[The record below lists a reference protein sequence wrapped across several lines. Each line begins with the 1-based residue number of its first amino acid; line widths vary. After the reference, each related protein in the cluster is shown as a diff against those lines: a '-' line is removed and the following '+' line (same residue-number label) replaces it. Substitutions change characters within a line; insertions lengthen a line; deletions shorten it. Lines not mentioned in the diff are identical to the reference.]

1 MPELPEVETIRRDL
15 AVVLIGKKITDV
27 KVLNSRAVKINA
39 DSFKKSLLN
48 KKIKDIERIG
58 KLMMVDLGDDN
69 FLLIHLKMTG
79 QLIYRHGHQI
89 RSKALQLRRGSK
101 EEKFL
106 PHSPL
111 AIVAGG
117 HNLPVFSAEGGSAS
131 GGKAQWLPTKY
142 TWVAWKFNDGGN
154 LYFND
159 MRKFGYL
166 KIVDKKTKETLVAKY
181 GIEPLTKNFTL
192 ANFKKVLANRKTSIK
207 SVLLNQALV
216 AGIGNIY
223 ADEICFAA
231 SVRPDQSIAKLSEV
245 AIKKLFT
252 ASEAII
258 KKAIAHK
265 GTTFKDYVNAH
276 GGKGNFSDFLKV
288 YQRDGE
294 KCLRCKKGI
303 ITKNKVSGRSSH
315 YCPVCQKVIN

>member
-15 AVVLIGKKITDV
+15 SRVIVGKKITGIEVINSKAV
-27 KVLNSRAVKINA
+27 KVNA
-39 DSFKKSLLN
+39 ESFKKSLLN
-48 KKIKDIERIG
+48 KKVKGIERIG
-58 KLMMVDLGDDN
+58 KLMMLDLSDGN

-79 QLIYRHGHQI
+79 QLIYRHGHKI
-89 RSKALQLRRGSK
+89 I
-101 EEKFL
+101 E
-106 PHSPL
+106 
-111 AIVAGG
+111 GG
-117 HNLPVFSAEGGSAS
+117 HNLPVFKEND
-131 GGKAQWLPTKY
+131 LPTKY
-142 TWVAWKFNDGGN
+142 TWVVWKFNDDGK

-166 KIVDKKTKETLVAKY
+166 KIVDKEAKEKIVVKY
-181 GIEPLTKNFTL
+181 GIEPLTKSFTL
-192 ANFKKVLANRKTSIK
+192 VNFKKALGKRKTSIK
-207 SVLLNQALV
+207 SVLLNQALI

-231 SVRPDQSIAKLSEV
+231 SIRPDSSVAKLAEGD
-245 AIKKLFT
+245 IKNIFN
-252 ASEAII
+252 ACGVII

-303 ITKNKVSGRSSH
+303 ITKNKTAGRGSH

>member
-15 AVVLIGKKITDV
+15 AKVLVGKKITDIQI
-27 KVLNSRAVKINA
+27 INKSPIKSSVA
-39 DSFKKSLLN
+39 SFKNALLN
-48 KKIKDIERIG
+48 KTVKKIERIG
-58 KLMMVDLGDDN
+58 KLMMLDLSDNN

-79 QLIYRHGHQI
+79 QLIYRYDHH
-89 RSKALQLRRGSK
+89 
-101 EEKFL
+101 
-106 PHSPL
+106 
-111 AIVAGG
+111 IVEGG

-142 TWVAWKFNDGGN
+142 TWVIWKFNDGSK

-166 KIVDKKTKETLVAKY
+166 KIVNKKEKETIMAKY
-181 GIEPLTKNFTL
+181 GIEPLTPNFTL
-192 ANFKKVLANRKTSIK
+192 ANFKKVLDKRKTSIK

-231 SVRPDQSIAKLSEV
+231 KIRPDQSVAKMSEA
-245 AIKKLFT
+245 AIKKVFT
-252 ASEAII
+252 ASEAIL

-276 GGKGNFSDFLKV
+276 GGKGNFSDYLQV
-288 YQRDGE
+288 YQRVGE

-303 ITKNKVSGRSSH
+303 ITKNKTAGRGSH
-315 YCPVCQKVIN
+315 YCPVCQKMIN

>member
-89 RSKALQLRRGSK
+89 I
-101 EEKFL
+101 E
-106 PHSPL
+106 
-111 AIVAGG
+111 GG

>member
-15 AVVLIGKKITDV
+15 AKVLMGKKITGVEVINSKAV
-27 KVLNSRAVKINA
+27 KVNA
-39 DSFKKSLLN
+39 ESFKKSLLN
-48 KKIKDIERIG
+48 KKVKGMERIG
-58 KLMMVDLGDDN
+58 KLMMLDLSDGN
-69 FLLIHLKMTG
+69 FLLVHLKMTG
-79 QLIYRHGHQI
+79 QLIYRYDHHI
-89 RSKALQLRRGSK
+89 I
-101 EEKFL
+101 E
-106 PHSPL
+106 
-111 AIVAGG
+111 GG
-117 HNLPVFSAEGGSAS
+117 HNLPVFKEND
-131 GGKAQWLPTKY
+131 LPTKY
-142 TWVAWKFNDGGN
+142 TWVAWKFNDGSK

-166 KIVDKKTKETLVAKY
+166 KIVNKAEKEKIVAKY

-192 ANFKKVLANRKTSIK
+192 ANFKKALGKRKTSIK
-207 SVLLNQALV
+207 SVLLNQQLI

-231 SVRPDQSIAKLSEV
+231 GLRPDSSVAKMSE
-245 AIKKLFT
+245 ADIKKVFT
-252 ASEAII
+252 ASGAII

-303 ITKNKVSGRSSH
+303 ITKNKTAGRGSH
-315 YCPVCQKVIN
+315 YCPVCQKMIN

>member
-15 AVVLIGKKITDV
+15 AKVLVGKKIVDV
-27 KVLNSRAVKINA
+27 KVVNSRAVKVNA

-48 KKIKDIERIG
+48 KKVKGIERIG
-58 KLMMVDLGDDN
+58 KLMMLDLSDGN

-89 RSKALQLRRGSK
+89 I
-101 EEKFL
+101 E
-106 PHSPL
+106 
-111 AIVAGG
+111 GG
-117 HNLPVFSAEGGSAS
+117 HNLPVFKEND
-131 GGKAQWLPTKY
+131 LPTKC
-142 TWVAWKFNDGGN
+142 TWVIWKFNDGSN

-166 KIVDKKTKETLVAKY
+166 KIVNQKEKEIIVAKY
-181 GIEPLTKNFTL
+181 GIEPLAKNFTL
-192 ANFKKVLANRKTSIK
+192 ANFKKVLDKRKTSIK
-207 SVLLNQALV
+207 AVLLNQALV

-231 SVRPDQSIAKLSEV
+231 SIRPDRSVAKMSDTE
-245 AIKKLFT
+245 IKKVFT
-252 ASEAII
+252 ASESIL

-276 GGKGNFSDFLKV
+276 GGKGNFSDYLQV
-288 YQRDGE
+288 YKRVGE

-303 ITKNKVSGRSSH
+303 ITSKKIGGRTSH

>member
-15 AVVLIGKKITDV
+15 AKVLVGKKITDV
-27 KVLNSRAVKINA
+27 EVINK
-39 DSFKKSLLN
+39 SPIKESVEKFKKTLLN
-48 KKIKDIERIG
+48 KKVKDIERIG
-58 KLMMVDLGDDN
+58 KLMMLDLADDN

-89 RSKALQLRRGSK
+89 I
-101 EEKFL
+101 E
-106 PHSPL
+106 
-111 AIVAGG
+111 GG
-117 HNLPVFSAEGGSAS
+117 HNLPVFSAEGGSAF

-142 TWVAWKFNDGGN
+142 TWVVWKFSDGGK

-166 KIVDKKTKETLVAKY
+166 KTVDKKEKEKIVAKY

-192 ANFKKVLANRKTSIK
+192 ANFKKVLVNRKTSIK
-207 SVLLNQALV
+207 AVLLNQALV

-231 SVRPDQSIAKLSEV
+231 SIRPDQSIAKLSDSE
-245 AIKKLFT
+245 IKKLFT

>member
-15 AVVLIGKKITDV
+15 TKVIVGKKITDV
-27 KVLNSRAVKINA
+27 KVINSRAVKVNA
-39 DSFKKSLLN
+39 DSFRKSLLN
-48 KKIKDIERIG
+48 KKVKDIERIG
-58 KLMMVDLGDDN
+58 KLMMLDLSDGN

-79 QLIYRHGHQI
+79 QLIYRHGHKI
-89 RSKALQLRRGSK
+89 I
-101 EEKFL
+101 E
-106 PHSPL
+106 
-111 AIVAGG
+111 GG
-117 HNLPVFSAEGGSAS
+117 HNLPVFTEND
-131 GGKAQWLPTKY
+131 LPTKY
-142 TWVAWKFNDGGN
+142 TWVAWDFNDGGK

-166 KIVDKKTKETLVAKY
+166 KIVSKPEKEKIVAKY

-192 ANFKKVLANRKTSIK
+192 ANFKNVLAKRKTSLK
-207 SVLLNQALV
+207 AVLLNQALV

-231 SVRPDQSIAKLSEV
+231 SIRPDKSVAKMTE
-245 AIKKLFT
+245 AEIKKVFI

-288 YQRDGE
+288 YQRAGE

-303 ITKNKVSGRSSH
+303 IASKKIGGRTSH
-315 YCPVCQKVIN
+315 YCPVCQKVLN

>member
-15 AVVLIGKKITDV
+15 TKVLVGKKITEVQVINSKAVKVNAENFKKVLVGKKITD
-27 KVLNSRAVKINA
+27 
-39 DSFKKSLLN
+39 
-48 KKIKDIERIG
+48 IERVG
-58 KLMMVDLGDDN
+58 KLMMLDLSDGN
-69 FLLIHLKMTG
+69 FLLVHLKMTG
-79 QLIYRHGHQI
+79 QLIYRYDHHI
-89 RSKALQLRRGSK
+89 I
-101 EEKFL
+101 E
-106 PHSPL
+106 
-111 AIVAGG
+111 GG
-117 HNLPVFSAEGGSAS
+117 HNLPVFKEND
-131 GGKAQWLPTKY
+131 LPTKY
-142 TWVAWKFNDGGN
+142 TRVSWNFNDGSK

-166 KIVDKKTKETLVAKY
+166 KIVDKKAKEKIVAKY

-192 ANFKKVLANRKTSIK
+192 ANFRKALGKRKTTIK
-207 SVLLNQALV
+207 SVLLNQALI

-231 SVRPDQSIAKLSEV
+231 GIRPDSSVAKLMDGD
-245 AIKKLFT
+245 IKKIFT
-252 ASEAII
+252 ACGAII

-303 ITKNKVSGRSSH
+303 ITKNKTAGRGSH
-315 YCPVCQKVIN
+315 YCPTCQKMIN

>member
-15 AVVLIGKKITDV
+15 AKVLVGKKITDV
-27 KVLNSRAVKINA
+27 EVMNKSPVKQLVE
-39 DSFKKSLLN
+39 SFKKALLN
-48 KKIKDIERIG
+48 KKVKSIERIG
-58 KLMMVDLGDDN
+58 KLMMFDLSDGN

-89 RSKALQLRRGSK
+89 I
-101 EEKFL
+101 E
-106 PHSPL
+106 
-111 AIVAGG
+111 GG
-117 HNLPVFSAEGGSAS
+117 HNLPIFSAEGGSAS

-142 TWVAWKFNDGGN
+142 TWVVWKFNDGSR

-166 KIVDKKTKETLVAKY
+166 KTVDKKEKEKIVAKY

-192 ANFKKVLANRKTSIK
+192 VNFKKVLDKRKTSIK

-231 SVRPDQSIAKLSEV
+231 KVCPDRSVAKMSDTE
-245 AIKKLFT
+245 IKKVFT
-252 ASEAII
+252 ASEVIL

-265 GTTFKDYVNAH
+265 GTTFRDYVNAH
-276 GGKGNFSDFLKV
+276 GGKGNFSDYLQV
-288 YQRDGE
+288 YKRVGE

-303 ITKNKVSGRSSH
+303 ITARKIGGRSSH

>member
-15 AVVLIGKKITDV
+15 AKVLVGKKITGV
-27 KVLNSRAVKINA
+27 EVINK
-39 DSFKKSLLN
+39 SPIKESVEKFKKSLLN
-48 KKIKDIERIG
+48 KKIKDIGRIG
-58 KLMMVDLGDDN
+58 KLMILDLSDDN

-89 RSKALQLRRGSK
+89 I
-101 EEKFL
+101 E
-106 PHSPL
+106 
-111 AIVAGG
+111 GG
-117 HNLPVFSAEGGSAS
+117 HNLPVFKEND
-131 GGKAQWLPTKY
+131 LPTKY
-142 TWVAWKFNDGGN
+142 TWVVWKFNDGGQ

-166 KIVDKKTKETLVAKY
+166 KVVDKEVKEKIVAKY

-192 ANFKKVLANRKTSIK
+192 ANFKKALGKRKTSIK
-207 SVLLNQALV
+207 SVLLNQVLI

-231 SVRPDQSIAKLSEV
+231 GIHPGRSVAEMSETE
-245 AIKKLFT
+245 IKKVFT
-252 ASEAII
+252 ASKVIL

-276 GGKGNFSDFLKV
+276 GGKGNFSDYLQV
-288 YQRDGE
+288 YKRVGE
-294 KCLRCKKGI
+294 KCLRCKKGS
-303 ITKNKVSGRSSH
+303 ITSKKIAGRSSH
-315 YCPVCQKVIN
+315 YCPICQKVIS

>member
-15 AVVLIGKKITDV
+15 AKVLVGKKIT
-27 KVLNSRAVKINA
+27 AIQIINKSPIKESA
-39 DSFKKSLLN
+39 KKFKKTLLN
-48 KKIKDIERIG
+48 KKVKNIERIG
-58 KLMMVDLGDDN
+58 KLMMLDLSDGN
-69 FLLIHLKMTG
+69 YLLVHLKMTG

-89 RSKALQLRRGSK
+89 I
-101 EEKFL
+101 E
-106 PHSPL
+106 
-111 AIVAGG
+111 GG
-117 HNLPVFSAEGGSAS
+117 HNLPVFKEND
-131 GGKAQWLPTKY
+131 LPTKY
-142 TWVAWKFNDGGN
+142 TWVAWKFNDGSK

-166 KIVDKKTKETLVAKY
+166 KVVSKKEKENIAAKY

-192 ANFKKVLANRKTSIK
+192 ANFKKVLDKRKTSIK
-207 SVLLNQALV
+207 AVLLNQALV

-231 SVRPDQSIAKLSEV
+231 SIRPDISVAKMSE
-245 AIKKLFT
+245 AEIKKVFT
-252 ASEAII
+252 ASEAIL

-276 GGKGNFSDFLKV
+276 GGKGNFSDYLQV

>member
-15 AVVLIGKKITDV
+15 AKVLVGKKIVDV
-27 KVLNSRAVKINA
+27 QIINK
-39 DSFKKSLLN
+39 SPIKESSEKFKKILLN
-48 KKIKDIERIG
+48 KTVKKIERIG
-58 KLMMVDLGDDN
+58 KLMMLDLSDEN

-79 QLIYRHGHQI
+79 QLIYRYDHKI
-89 RSKALQLRRGSK
+89 L
-101 EEKFL
+101 E
-106 PHSPL
+106 
-111 AIVAGG
+111 GG
-117 HNLPVFSAEGGSAS
+117 HNLPVFKEND
-131 GGKAQWLPTKY
+131 LPTKY
-142 TWVAWKFNDGGN
+142 TWVTWKFNDGSK

-166 KIVDKKTKETLVAKY
+166 KIVDKKEKETIMAKY

-192 ANFKKVLANRKTSIK
+192 VNFKKVLIKRKTSIK
-207 SVLLNQALV
+207 SVLLNQALI

-231 SVRPDQSIAKLSEV
+231 GIRPDRSVAKLSE
-245 AIKKLFT
+245 AEIKKVFI
-252 ASEAII
+252 ASEEIL

-265 GTTFKDYVNAH
+265 GTTFRDYVNAH
-276 GGKGNFSDFLKV
+276 GGKGNFFDYLQV
-288 YQRDGE
+288 YKRVGE

-303 ITKNKVSGRSSH
+303 ITAGKIGGRSSH

>member
-15 AVVLIGKKITDV
+15 TRVLVGKKITGIQV
-27 KVLNSRAVKINA
+27 INK
-39 DSFKKSLLN
+39 SPIKESVEKFKKSLLN
-48 KKIKDIERIG
+48 KKVKDIERIG
-58 KLMMVDLGDDN
+58 KLMMLDLSDGN

-89 RSKALQLRRGSK
+89 I
-101 EEKFL
+101 E
-106 PHSPL
+106 
-111 AIVAGG
+111 GG
-117 HNLPVFSAEGGSAS
+117 HNLPVFKEND
-131 GGKAQWLPTKY
+131 LPTKY
-142 TWVAWKFNDGGN
+142 TWVVWKFSDGGM

-166 KIVDKKTKETLVAKY
+166 KIVDKKDKEKIVAKY

-192 ANFKKVLANRKTSIK
+192 ANFKKVLEKRKTSIK
-207 SVLLNQALV
+207 SVLLNQALI

-231 SVRPDQSIAKLSEV
+231 SIRPDRFVAKMSDGE
-245 AIKKLFT
+245 IKKVFI

-276 GGKGNFSDFLKV
+276 GSKGNFSDFLKV
-288 YQRDGE
+288 YQRVGE
-294 KCLRCKKGI
+294 KCLRCKKGV
-303 ITKNKVSGRSSH
+303 ITSKKIGGRSSH

>member
-15 AVVLIGKKITDV
+15 TGVIVGKKII
-27 KVLNSRAVKINA
+27 AVEVINK
-39 DSFKKSLLN
+39 SPIKEPVEKFKKNLLN
-48 KKIKDIERIG
+48 KKVKAIERIG
-58 KLMMVDLGDDN
+58 KLMMLDLSDGS

-79 QLIYRHGHQI
+79 QLIYRYDHHVI
-89 RSKALQLRRGSK
+89 
-101 EEKFL
+101 E
-106 PHSPL
+106 
-111 AIVAGG
+111 GG
-117 HNLPVFSAEGGSAS
+117 HNLPIFKEND
-131 GGKAQWLPTKY
+131 LPTKY
-142 TWVAWKFNDGGN
+142 TWVIWKFNDGSV

-166 KIVDKKTKETLVAKY
+166 KIVDKKEKEKIVAKY
-181 GIEPLTKNFTL
+181 GIEPLTPNFTL
-192 ANFKKVLANRKTSIK
+192 ANFKKVLDKRKTSIK

-231 SVRPDQSIAKLSEV
+231 GIRPDSSVAKMNEASV
-245 AIKKLFT
+245 KKVFI
-252 ASEAII
+252 ASEAIL

-303 ITKNKVSGRSSH
+303 ITKNKTAGRSSH
-315 YCPVCQKVIN
+315 YCPVCQKMIN

>member
-15 AVVLIGKKITDV
+15 STVLIGKKIIGIQIINPKPV
-27 KVLNSRAVKINA
+27 KGSVAG
-39 DSFKKSLLN
+39 FKKTLLN
-48 KKIKDIERIG
+48 KKVKNIERIG
-58 KLMMVDLGDDN
+58 KLMMLDLSEDN

-79 QLIYRHGHQI
+79 QLIYRHDHQI
-89 RSKALQLRRGSK
+89 I
-101 EEKFL
+101 E
-106 PHSPL
+106 
-111 AIVAGG
+111 GG
-117 HNLPVFSAEGGSAS
+117 HNLPVFKEND
-131 GGKAQWLPTKY
+131 LPTKY
-142 TWVAWKFNDGGN
+142 TWVVWRFNDGSS

-166 KIVDKKTKETLVAKY
+166 KIVNKKEKETIVAKY

-192 ANFKKVLANRKTSIK
+192 ANFKKVLDKRKTSIK

-231 SVRPDQSIAKLSEV
+231 SIRPDRSVAKMSESE
-245 AIKKLFT
+245 IKKVFT
-252 ASEAII
+252 ACEVIL

-276 GGKGNFSDFLKV
+276 GGKGNFSDFLQV
-288 YQRDGE
+288 YKRVGE
-294 KCLRCKKGI
+294 KCLRCKKGT
-303 ITKNKVSGRSSH
+303 ITSKKIGGRTSH

>member
-15 AVVLIGKKITDV
+15 S
-27 KVLNSRAVKINA
+27 KVLVGKEIIGVEVINK
-39 DSFKKSLLN
+39 SPIKESVEKFKKSLLN
-48 KKIKDIERIG
+48 KKVKDIERIG
-58 KLMMVDLGDDN
+58 KLMMLDLSDGN

-79 QLIYRHGHQI
+79 QLIYRHGHKI
-89 RSKALQLRRGSK
+89 I
-101 EEKFL
+101 E
-106 PHSPL
+106 
-111 AIVAGG
+111 GG
-117 HNLPVFSAEGGSAS
+117 HNLPVFKEND
-131 GGKAQWLPTKY
+131 LPTKY
-142 TWVAWKFNDGGN
+142 TWVVWKFSDGGK

-166 KIVDKKTKETLVAKY
+166 KIVDKEAKEKIIAKY

-192 ANFKKVLANRKTSIK
+192 ANFKKALDKRKTSIK
-207 SVLLNQALV
+207 AVLLNQALI

-231 SVRPDQSIAKLSEV
+231 SIRPDRSVAKMSDAE
-245 AIKKLFT
+245 IKKVFI
-252 ASEAII
+252 ASETIL

-288 YQRDGE
+288 YQRVGE

-303 ITKNKVSGRSSH
+303 ITSKKITGRSSH